1 MDQARTIVV
10 QVVAIVCLL
19 NGLSMLALRGELREI
34 FRELARNRP
43 LSYTIG
49 SVLVVIGATIV
60 SVMGMPTTLRHGL
73 AAGFGWMNLVEGT
86 LFLSVPGTFIKGYV
100 ETMLN
105 DKTFLAIAVGY
116 LGLSV
121 ALFAL

>member
-1 MDQARTIVV
+1 MEQARTIVA

-19 NGLSMLALRGELREI
+19 NGLSMLALRGELKDI
-34 FRELARNRP
+34 FRDLARSRP

-60 SVMGMPTTLRHGL
+60 SVMGMPTTLKHGL
-73 AAGFGWMNLVEGT
+73 AAGLGWMNLVEGT
-86 LFLSVPGTFIKGYV
+86 LFLSVPGTFVKRYV

-116 LGLSV
+116 LALSA
-121 ALFAL
+121 ALFIL